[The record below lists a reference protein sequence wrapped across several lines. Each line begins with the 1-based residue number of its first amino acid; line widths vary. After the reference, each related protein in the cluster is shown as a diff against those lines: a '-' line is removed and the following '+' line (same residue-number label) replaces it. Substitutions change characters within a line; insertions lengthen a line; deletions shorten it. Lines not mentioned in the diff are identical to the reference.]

1 MKWSIKRVTTPQE
14 WITANYICWVHF
26 VTCILKCFRDLSNT
40 SITNATASQSTLTTG
55 VLKTSTKHLP
65 FHTLERNPWTLSSN
79 PPQVTASTLT
89 HILRSRFCILTVHLF
104 LTDFTLKQYIP
115 SLAYLFYSLNFC
127 LIITTSLHV
136 CKRNGNSTFKLGQH
150 SHEKGNHLLLACTAL
165 ILTKD
170 HLKWEKNFFF
180 FLIKRLLW
188 VSSNTSQ
195 NLLSFYL
202 YHGDKH
208 P

>member
-1 MKWSIKRVTTPQE
+1 MNNSKLNLLGTFCYMHFKMFQRFKQYISHKYNCITININNSSTEELNQAPAFSSTGKKPMNSFLQPSTSNCFHPDTHTPQ
-14 WITANYICWVHF
+14 
-26 VTCILKCFRDLSNT
+26 L
-40 SITNATASQSTLTTG
+40 
-55 VLKTSTKHLP
+55 VLY
-65 FHTLERNPWTLSSN
+65 
-79 PPQVTASTLT
+79 T
-89 HILRSRFCILTVHLF
+89 HCPSAFNR
-104 LTDFTLKQYIP
+104 FTLKQYIP

-180 FLIKRLLW
+180 F
-188 VSSNTSQ
+188 
-195 NLLSFYL
+195 
-202 YHGDKH
+202 
-208 P
+208 